1 MKFSV
6 QVVQA
11 IKLEKIHNQT
21 GGQTDMTENT
31 QMEIKLFRY
40 YVKYI
45 SPWQI
50 KSVEQ
55 IFKSQSDND
64 TVQTVVKGHRICQ
77 KCREGNE
84 GLNYCALD
92 VFFPLVALFLNAS

>member
-21 GGQTDMTENT
+21 GGQTGMTENT

-45 SPWQI
+45 SPW
-50 KSVEQ
+50 
-55 IFKSQSDND
+55 
-64 TVQTVVKGHRICQ
+64 
-77 KCREGNE
+77 
-84 GLNYCALD
+84 
-92 VFFPLVALFLNAS
+92 